1 MSGCP
6 RSTVQYIALD
16 LAGDSGGWFSDDQ
29 TSGAVVYRGLGLRY
43 EQAVVPSGQYR
54 IIDESLAVGRAYL
67 NGAVG
72 ADFGGAAL
80 NVRSPFVKRA
90 TRPRPEVFESARR
103 RSGRTGRAPQPWPP
117 PSTNSSCRDQPPRA

>member
-1 MSGCP
+1 
-6 RSTVQYIALD
+6 YIALD

-29 TSGAVVYRGLGLRY
+29 TSGAVGYRGFGLRY

-80 NVRSPFVKRA
+80 NVRSPFGKRA
-90 TRPRPEVFESARR
+90 TRPRRRCSSRPGAGAGSAEQA
-103 RSGRTGRAPQPWPP
+103 GRLSPG
-117 PSTNSSCRDQPPRA
+117 